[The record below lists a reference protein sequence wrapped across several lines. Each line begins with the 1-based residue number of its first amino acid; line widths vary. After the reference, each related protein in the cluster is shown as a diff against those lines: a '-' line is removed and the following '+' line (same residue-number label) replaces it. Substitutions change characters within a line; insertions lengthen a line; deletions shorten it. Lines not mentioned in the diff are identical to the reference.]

1 MQSHYSSFFVG
12 VDVSQSRLDVAFVGP
27 EPRAPQQIPQQGPA
41 LAAFVAEL
49 DRLAPAAIVVE
60 STGGYERPL
69 VDALAAAEAPV
80 VVVNPKRTRDFA
92 KSLGRLAKTDR
103 IDAETLALYAARV
116 QPAVRRLPAAEQRE
130 LAALTRYQRKMVADR
145 AALRLQLRRATLPL
159 LQESLT
165 RRLDALDRE
174 IQLVES
180 QIDTLIA
187 NSDEWRVRAARARTA
202 PGVGRQVARAL
213 VAELPEL
220 GALDDRQI
228 AALVGLAPFA
238 DDSGKSHGR
247 RRCRGGRGPVRT
259 LLYLAART
267 AVRVDLGF
275 QAFYHRLTVTRGKPK
290 QLALVAVARKLLVAL
305 NHMFRENKD
314 WQVRVAA

>member
-1 MQSHYSSFFVG
+1 MQSQSNSYFVG
-12 VDVSQSRLDVAFVGP
+12 VDVSKDRLDVAF
-27 EPRAPQQIPQQGPA
+27 IGPA
-41 LAAFVAEL
+41 ARPAQQVAQRPAELAALVAAL
-49 DRLAPAAIVVE
+49 GRLAPASIVVE

-69 VDALAAAEAPV
+69 VDGLCEAGLPI

-116 QPAVRRLPAAEQRE
+116 QPAIRRLPAAEQRE
-130 LAALTRYQRKMVADR
+130 LATLTRYQRKMVADR
-145 AALRLQLRRATLPL
+145 AALRLQLRRATIPL
-159 LQESLT
+159 QQESLV
-165 RRLDALDRE
+165 RRLDALDVE
-174 IQLVES
+174 IQLLES
-180 QIDTLIA
+180 HIDTLIA

-202 PGVGRQVARAL
+202 PGVGRQVARTL

-220 GALDDRQI
+220 GALDDREI

-247 RRCRGGRGPVRT
+247 RRCRGGRGCVRT

-275 QAFYHRLTVTRGKPK
+275 KAFYHRLTVERGKPK
-290 QLALVAVARKLLVAL
+290 QLALVAVARKLLVTL
-305 NHMFRENKD
+305 NHMFRDGSD
-314 WQVRVAA
+314 WKSPLQA